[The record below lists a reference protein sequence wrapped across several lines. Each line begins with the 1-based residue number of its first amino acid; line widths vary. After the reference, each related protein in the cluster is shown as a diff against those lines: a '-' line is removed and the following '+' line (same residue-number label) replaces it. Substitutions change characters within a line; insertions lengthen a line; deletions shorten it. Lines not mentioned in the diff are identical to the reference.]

1 LNECDEVM
9 VTKHV
14 LISFL
19 IEKYKDDVLCD
30 MIPMHASHL
39 LLGRPWQFDRKD
51 KRDELKN
58 RYFLENDGRT
68 YTLAS
73 LSPKQVYEDQL
84 KLKKKSEVEMVIQ
97 QCEVVVTM
105 QKYIRKWLVRHA
117 YLKLLLAIIFIQ
129 CC

>member
-1 LNECDEVM
+1 M

-30 MIPMHASHL
+30 MISMHASHL

>member
-1 LNECDEVM
+1 M